1 MRKRLEGL
9 GHDRKIELASKIEYV
24 TVKIIRE
31 KAHLHTSST
40 NTHQPPTH
48 ISRYL
53 MIGARKN
60 GVIDVE
66 QYVRKALADNVPF
79 NIDCTLSRKIAV
91 RLDKRHRYL
100 NKAYE

>member
-1 MRKRLEGL
+1 
-9 GHDRKIELASKIEYV
+9 
-24 TVKIIRE
+24 
-31 KAHLHTSST
+31 
-40 NTHQPPTH
+40 
-48 ISRYL
+48 

-79 NIDCTLSRKIAV
+79 NIDGTRSRKIAV
-91 RLDKRHRYL
+91 RLDKRRRYL